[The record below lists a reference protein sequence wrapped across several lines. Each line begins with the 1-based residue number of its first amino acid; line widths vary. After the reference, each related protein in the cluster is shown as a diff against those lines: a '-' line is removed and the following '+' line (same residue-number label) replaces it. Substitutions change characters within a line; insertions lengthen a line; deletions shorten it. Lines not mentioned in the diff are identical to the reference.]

1 MAKFWTNLQPIRK
14 CIFKWNTNLILK
26 HCQRHAGTKG
36 IESLTWISFRTEFA
50 FFLDEEISQV
60 LDSVPWLF
68 YVGNYNSTDRCDWE
82 KFERRL
88 GSAPEDYPLPLGG
101 ACPPPWTKLHQLA
114 AISISINQH
123 QSASASIRTNQHQ
136 SASLSIKKKI
146 YVYRHKC
153 SKSEEVVAHHHEKSF
168 KTKSGK
174 SWKCHNFSSG
184 TWSWLKGK
192 SWTHRGC
199 HCIVVTT
206 WKITNLISSELI
218 RNIKKDWNKSYL
230 GFVQWTDQCKGL
242 LAQHLPH
249 LQIFSTLKS

>member
-1 MAKFWTNLQPIRK
+1 MPIGHSKTKWQCKWHNLVANFGTNASDVTWWPNFEPNLQPIRK

-101 ACPPPWTKLHQLA
+101 ASPPPWTKWTSKGHGCAPTCVRLVSGISQNQHQPE
-114 AISISINQH
+114 SISNNQH
-123 QSASASIRTNQHQ
+123 QSAS
-136 SASLSIKKKI
+136 KI
-146 YVYRHKC
+146 L
-153 SKSEEVVAHHHEKSF
+153 
-168 KTKSGK
+168 K
-174 SWKCHNFSSG
+174 SWKCNNFKLFSG
-184 TWSWLKGK
+184 T
-192 SWTHRGC
+192 
-199 HCIVVTT
+199 
-206 WKITNLISSELI
+206 
-218 RNIKKDWNKSYL
+218 
-230 GFVQWTDQCKGL
+230 
-242 LAQHLPH
+242 
-249 LQIFSTLKS
+249 

>member
-114 AISISINQH
+114 AIS
-123 QSASASIRTNQHQ
+123 
-136 SASLSIKKKI
+136 
-146 YVYRHKC
+146 
-153 SKSEEVVAHHHEKSF
+153 SKSEITKRALKQNLENLENVIIFPPALEV
-168 KTKSGK
+168 G
-174 SWKCHNFSSG
+174 W
-184 TWSWLKGK
+184 KGK
-192 SWTHRGC
+192 
-199 HCIVVTT
+199 V
-206 WKITNLISSELI
+206 
-218 RNIKKDWNKSYL
+218 
-230 GFVQWTDQCKGL
+230 GL
-242 LAQHLPH
+242 TVAA
-249 LQIFSTLKS
+249 TA

>member
-1 MAKFWTNLQPIRK
+1 M
-14 CIFKWNTNLILK
+14 
-26 HCQRHAGTKG
+26 
-36 IESLTWISFRTEFA
+36 
-50 FFLDEEISQV
+50 
-60 LDSVPWLF
+60 
-68 YVGNYNSTDRCDWE
+68 
-82 KFERRL
+82 
-88 GSAPEDYPLPLGG
+88 
-101 ACPPPWTKLHQLA
+101 PPTLNK
-114 AISISINQH
+114 ITSISSNQHQH

-146 YVYRHKC
+146 YVYWHKC
-153 SKSEEVVAHHHEKSF
+153 LKSEEVVAHHHEKSF

-184 TWSWLKGK
+184 TWRWLKGK

-230 GFVQWTDQCKGL
+230 GFVQWTDQCMGL

-249 LQIFSTLKS
+249 LQIFSTLKANWFSARWV

>member
-101 ACPPPWTKLHQLA
+101 ACHPPWTKLHQLA

-123 QSASASIRTNQHQ
+123 QHQ
-136 SASLSIKKKI
+136 
-146 YVYRHKC
+146 
-153 SKSEEVVAHHHEKSF
+153 
-168 KTKSGK
+168 
-174 SWKCHNFSSG
+174 
-184 TWSWLKGK
+184 
-192 SWTHRGC
+192 
-199 HCIVVTT
+199 
-206 WKITNLISSELI
+206 SELI
-218 RNIKKDWNKSYL
+218 SINQHHCQSKRKSMYIDINAQNLKKLWRIITKRALKQNL
-230 GFVQWTDQCKGL
+230 ENLENVIIFPPALEVGWKGKVGL
-242 LAQHLPH
+242 TVAA
-249 LQIFSTLKS
+249 TA